1 MSVEDEDIIVSQ
13 NVGVS
18 LPVDAV
24 SLQMSKMPI
33 NVDGWKS
40 EILSLFYVRVSSF
53 CVISLTT
60 LIMWDCVNMCVCTC
74 VHACLHACLCVCV
87 CEMYTCVRRRYFLIY

>member
-13 NVGVS
+13 NVVVS

-60 LIMWDCVNMCVCTC
+60 LITWDCVNMCVCTC
-74 VHACLHACLCVCV
+74 ACMPACMFVCVCV
-87 CEMYTCVRRRYFLIY
+87 CVKCISV

>member
-1 MSVEDEDIIVSQ
+1 LSVEDEDIIVSQ

-60 LIMWDCVNMCVCTC
+60 LITWDCVNMCVCTC
-74 VHACLHACLCVCV
+74 ACMPACMFVCVCV
-87 CEMYTCVRRRYFLIY
+87 

>member
-60 LIMWDCVNMCVCTC
+60 LITWDCVNMCVCTC
-74 VHACLHACLCVCV
+74 ACMPACMFVCVCV
-87 CEMYTCVRRRYFLIY
+87 